1 MQVGG
6 SEFGHNK
13 LVGILLRYVEAIA
26 VVRMAVRRL
35 GDQSVAGSVTC
46 GAGVRLSGEGRETS
60 INGHGFGGALHFD
73 HQESVWYASGIAIR
87 LGNHFAHWSDF
98 FATDADGQV

>member
-6 SEFGHNK
+6 SEFCHNK

-46 GAGVRLSGEGRETS
+46 DADGHLSGEGRETS
-60 INGHGFGGALHFD
+60 INGHRFGGALHFD
-73 HQESVWYASGIAIR
+73 HQESVWYASGIAIL
-87 LGNHFAHWSDF
+87 LGNHFAHWCDF
-98 FATDADGQV
+98 FALDAIHQV

>member
-26 VVRMAVRRL
+26 VVRMAVQRR
-35 GDQSVAGSVTC
+35 DYSVAGSVTC
-46 GAGVRLSGEGRETS
+46 GAEVHISGEGRETS
-60 INGHGFGGALHFD
+60 INGHGFGGALHYD